1 MSEAPRFGWLGAI
14 VLLMAG
20 CIVGLFAAHY
30 WRGPSIFRAP
40 PIQETAKSHYAG
52 FQSDFNLPAN
62 IVVNATDG
70 RTKLLSFEIGKP
82 QNDLENL
89 PIIAIKNL
97 TDRAYTVSYQVIGYD
112 SKKQRVG
119 QASDSFE
126 IGPRET
132 VLRQPSLIP
141 DVLGYPRYS
150 TFRLI
155 GEVAD

>member
-1 MSEAPRFGWLGAI
+1 M
-14 VLLMAG
+14 
-20 CIVGLFAAHY
+20 
-30 WRGPSIFRAP
+30 
-40 PIQETAKSHYAG
+40 SHYAG
-52 FQSDFNLPAN
+52 FQSDFNLPAEH
-62 IVVNATDG
+62 
-70 RTKLLSFEIGKP
+70 LLSMQQTAGLASVFLRFGKP

-132 VLRQPSLIP
+132 VLRQPSLRP